1 MEVPSIRQ
9 ISRTYWWLLL
19 IRGIV
24 AVLFGILAII
34 APLAAALFFIFLFG
48 AYVLLDGIL
57 SIVVSLQERNT
68 YSRWWVLLISGIAAI
83 LLGIFAFF
91 QPGVTA
97 IALFWVVALWLIISG
112 IFELIAAFWLR
123 ALGIEWLL
131 AIAGILSIL
140 VGIVFFV
147 HPVGSILAIV
157 WLIGVFALVRGV
169 ILLIRAIRFRSL
181 ITA

>member
-19 IRGIV
+19 IRGIF
-24 AVLFGILAII
+24 AALFGLLAII
-34 APLAAALFFIFLFG
+34 APAVAALFFIFLFC

-68 YSRWWVLLISGIAAI
+68 NSRWWVLLISGIAAI
-83 LLGIFAFF
+83 ILGIFAFF

-140 VGIVFFV
+140 VGIV
-147 HPVGSILAIV
+147 L
-157 WLIGVFALVRGV
+157 LIGVFALVRGV

-181 ITA
+181 ITG